1 MNHPRPIALL
11 GCEVFLSELRM
22 VARGMSHIVIE
33 KLLEM
38 GLHDRPPEM
47 RRALQAAVDELD
59 SRDDIEAIVLAYGL
73 CGCGTAGLCAKRHL
87 LVIPR
92 AHDCITVL
100 LGSKELHAQRA
111 AACPGCYHYT
121 PGWNR
126 ARRVPGPDRE
136 EQLRRDFAAKFDS
149 EDVEFLLESERDL
162 WRHYHTATFI
172 DPGTP
177 DAPEELA
184 YTRRCADALGW
195 KCEHV
200 RGDPAL
206 LRTLLTG
213 PWDDERFLVVPPGR
227 RIAMSNDDRVMKT
240 APGCEAT

>member
-1 MNHPRPIALL
+1 MNPPRPIALL

-22 VARGMSHIVIE
+22 VAAGMTHIVTE

-47 RRALQAAVDELD
+47 RRVLQEAVDELD
-59 SRDDIEAIVLAYGL
+59 ARDDIEAIVLAYGL
-73 CGCGTAGLCAKRHL
+73 CGCGTAGLRAKRHP

-92 AHDCITVL
+92 AHDCITVF
-100 LGSKELHAQRA
+100 LGSKELYAQRL

-136 EQLRRDFAAKFDS
+136 AHLRQDFSRKYDP
-149 EDVEFLLESERDL
+149 EDVEYLIESEREL
-162 WRHYHTATFI
+162 WAHYHTATFI

-177 DAPEELA
+177 DAPEELEYA
-184 YTRRCADALGW
+184 RGCANALGW
-195 KCEHV
+195 EFEHLK
-200 RGDPAL
+200 GDLTL
-206 LRTLLTG
+206 LRDLLTG
-213 PWDDERFLVVPPGR
+213 PWDDERFLVVPPEH
-227 RIAMSNDDRVMKT
+227 RIAMSNDDKVMKT
-240 APGCEAT
+240 EPVRNDS